1 MKKTK
6 ERQEHTMRRGIYILP
21 NLFTTASLF
30 SGFYSLVASMRGDY
44 VHAAIAIVV
53 SFVLDG
59 LDGRIARITH
69 STTQFGVEYD
79 SLSDLVAFGV
89 APAIL
94 AYQWSLIPFG
104 RCGWIVAFLFAACG
118 ALRLARFNVQVGD
131 IDKKIFNGLPIPA
144 AAGVIATSVLL
155 WDYMGGTGEFTS
167 VSILIAMVF
176 LSYCMVSNVK
186 YYSFKDLDFFTS
198 KPFMTLVMIV
208 FLFVVV
214 LLEPQIMLFSFALS
228 YSISGPMWRVVKMI
242 KRRMGNEED
251 DSDMEEHH
259 ENI

>member
-1 MKKTK
+1 MNNMK
-6 ERQEHTMRRGIYILP
+6 ERQDHAMRRGIYILP

-30 SGFYSLVASMRGDY
+30 SGFYSLVASMRGDF
-44 VHAAIAIVV
+44 VHAAVAIVV

-69 STTQFGVEYD
+69 STSRFGVEYD

-94 AYQWSLIPFG
+94 AYQWSLVPFG
-104 RCGWIVAFLFAACG
+104 RSGWIVAFLFVACG

-131 IDKKIFNGLPIPA
+131 IDKKVFNGLPIPA
-144 AAGVIATSVLL
+144 AAGVVATCVLL
-155 WDYMGGTGEFTS
+155 WDYMGGTGTFTS
-167 VSILIAMVF
+167 ISILVSMVF

-214 LLEPQIMLFSFALS
+214 LLEPQIMLFSFAVS
-228 YSISGPMWRVVKMI
+228 YSISGPVWKIVKMV
-242 KRRMGNEED
+242 KHKKGDEGD
-251 DSDMEEHH
+251 DPDMEERHG
-259 ENI
+259 NI